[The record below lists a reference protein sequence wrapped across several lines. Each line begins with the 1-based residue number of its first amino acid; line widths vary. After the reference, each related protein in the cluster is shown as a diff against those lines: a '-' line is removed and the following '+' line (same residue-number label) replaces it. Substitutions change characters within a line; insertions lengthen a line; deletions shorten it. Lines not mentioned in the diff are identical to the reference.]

1 MYKLNNYM
9 ISTPLDINASTLA
22 ETVNSIG
29 ERLVADGRLKA
40 SDLERALLV
49 NNNRVEGL
57 GPLLVR
63 LGLISEGEGPDV
75 RGR

>member
-9 ISTPLDINASTLA
+9 VSTPLDINASTLA

-29 ERLVADGRLKA
+29 EHLVAGGVLKS

-49 NNNRVEGL
+49 NNNRLEGL

-63 LGLISEGEGPDV
+63 LGLISDKDLA
-75 RGR
+75 